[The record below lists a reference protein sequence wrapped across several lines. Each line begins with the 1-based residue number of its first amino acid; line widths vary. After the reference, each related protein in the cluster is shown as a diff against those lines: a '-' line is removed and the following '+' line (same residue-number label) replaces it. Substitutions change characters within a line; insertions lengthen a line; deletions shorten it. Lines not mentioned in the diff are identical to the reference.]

1 MSASKESAQV
11 TASGPIELND
21 EMVQEYLKDN
31 GDFLQ
36 RHPEMFDHLHISHAS
51 GSAVSLVEKQ
61 VSVLRER
68 NIDMR
73 HRLKTL
79 TNNARDNDKLYA
91 QTRALVLKLLESN
104 SVSTL
109 AQAFNNAM
117 HKDFGVEHAT
127 IILFGDGLA
136 GSGYR
141 VESAEEAKKAL
152 GSLMRGSKAVCCALR
167 KEEMHYLF
175 PSGKV
180 SNPDIQGGRAKAA
193 QAGSAAIMPL
203 PGNGQSGLIA
213 VGSSDPNYYS
223 SSMGTMFLE
232 HIADVIVRLL
242 PGLQALA
249 PQAAAQASPGE
260 E

>member
-11 TASGPIELND
+11 TANDPIELND

-91 QTRALVLKLLESN
+91 QTRALVLKLLEAD
-104 SVSTL
+104 SVSAL
-109 AQAFNNAM
+109 AQAFINAM
-117 HKDFGVEHAT
+117 HKDFGVEHAA

-141 VESAEEAKKAL
+141 VESAEEAKKAV

-167 KEEMHYLF
+167 KEEMNYLF
-175 PSGKV
+175 PAGKIN
-180 SNPDIQGGRAKAA
+180 NPDIQGGRAKAA

-203 PGNGQSGLIA
+203 PGSGQPGLIA
-213 VGSSDPNYYS
+213 VGSADPNYYS
-223 SSMGTMFLE
+223 SSMGTLFLE
-232 HIADVIVRLL
+232 HIAEVMVRLL
-242 PGLQALA
+242 PGLQADA
-249 PQAAAQASPGE
+249 PTAVAQASPGE
-260 E
+260 D